1 MGELGEE
8 RQSHF
13 FRWLSQSVSPAQ
25 LSELYQTFADLED
38 ILSSHRYL
46 HRLSGSLVETT
57 DADAIDRLYDDLSA
71 NRQFMHSYRSG
82 MKLSLLKYYARYCR
96 EHKAETANE
105 PRSSDDTLID
115 RLKEDRIAYVDNRPK
130 NGALWIARTPKTDAL
145 IRDFKA
151 KGMQFIFS
159 ESKQQW
165 WTRDTSPVVSKKVET
180 TADPAIVKQNQQ
192 TFISWLQKQDY
203 DTVELWYRKKDS
215 RDVDCQRYDIRTL
228 WRTETILCSFSC

>member
-13 FRWLSQSVSPAQ
+13 FGWLSQSVSPAQ
-25 LSELYQTFADLED
+25 LSELYQAFADLED

-71 NRQFMHSYRSG
+71 NRQFIRSYRSG
-82 MKLSLLKYYARYCR
+82 VKLSLLKLYARYCR

-151 KGMQFIFS
+151 KGMQLIFS

-165 WTRDTSPVVSKKVET
+165 GTRDTSPVVSKKVET

-192 TFISWLQKQDY
+192 TFISWLKKQDY
-203 DTVELWYRKKDS
+203 DKEQPGGARAVHPGCRFPVSHHHPLRAEDWTYLHRHP
-215 RDVDCQRYDIRTL
+215 
-228 WRTETILCSFSC
+228 